1 MARPSRRPGLTT
13 RSGSERRPPGRR
25 SRASRGIPSW
35 SCPWPSLPTA
45 DSSPR
50 QAWTTAK
57 VWDIP
62 GGGPARTLTGQAAA
76 VAALAV
82 KPDGKEA
89 AVAAG
94 RSVRIWDL
102 AKSASIEELEGF
114 AREVSSVAWRQDGAQ
129 IAAGDRSHTI
139 RLWKAVRS
147 GSLCGRR
154 CLMLLLTCL
163 FENPMSRRMVAE
175 YARLHLLMPTTAGA
189 GCFPPAIAPR
199 AWQSL
204 PHALAQLGRCRY
216 LAQQREQR
224 IHLDQ
229 LADCHHLPLHVVE
242 QLLVGNLLRLTCLVR
257 RQVGAHDLQ
266 RVVHQQAERHL
277 KRKYSVNPYLIE
289 HNLININQLW
299 RRSISALWMMV
310 RRNRKEINE
319 LRLESTG

>member
-1 MARPSRRPGLTT
+1 MARPSRRPGSTT

-35 SCPWPSLPTA
+35 SWPWPSLPTA

-114 AREVSSVAWRQDGAQ
+114 ASEVSSVAWRQDGAQ

-139 RLWKAVRS
+139 RLWKGDFTPDGLIETPADAVLGLAYVPGKPMLVSAGSDGIARLWQLPVAKPRRIDSKGAARVFVVCHEGNRAASAGATRS
-147 GSLCGRR
+147 CESGH
-154 CLMLLLTCL
+154 
-163 FENPMSRRMVAE
+163 SRRA
-175 YARLHLLMPTTAGA
+175 
-189 GCFPPAIAPR
+189 
-199 AWQSL
+199 S
-204 PHALAQLGRCRY
+204 
-216 LAQQREQR
+216 
-224 IHLDQ
+224 
-229 LADCHHLPLHVVE
+229 
-242 QLLVGNLLRLTCLVR
+242 
-257 RQVGAHDLQ
+257 
-266 RVVHQQAERHL
+266 
-277 KRKYSVNPYLIE
+277 S
-289 HNLININQLW
+289 
-299 RRSISALWMMV
+299 
-310 RRNRKEINE
+310 
-319 LRLESTG
+319 